1 MAVSLIVLAATLLVG
16 ILIGCTFCER
26 LLESRTKRQ
35 AEAQRILN
43 SQWQE
48 LAVKWWEL
56 EAAQQE
62 FAQQREAELRRPA
75 RS

>member
-1 MAVSLIVLAATLLVG
+1 MTLSLIVLAITLFVG

-26 LLESRTKRQ
+26 LLEARTKRQ
-35 AEAQRILN
+35 AAAQRALN

-48 LAVKWWEL
+48 LAGWRQEL

-62 FAQQREAELRRPA
+62 LAKQREAELQRPA
-75 RS
+75 GR